1 MRRLRYRNSSKQKG
15 VVSQVLKGVV
25 DLQVRSLALRRVR
38 DAVRPEAA
46 LRLLEHHLDRVAPH
60 ADDLRR
66 VRVRVRVRARVSVRV
81 SVRVRVSRLPTQ
93 LG

>member
-1 MRRLRYRNSSKQKG
+1 MTECALLKPLSCCVPLHERVRGRGYKILKREKVQIAIINKG
-15 VVSQVLKGVV
+15 VVES
-25 DLQVRSLALRRVR
+25 QVRSLALRRVR

-66 VRVRVRVRARVSVRV
+66 VPIVLRVA
-81 SVRVRVSRLPTQ
+81 
-93 LG
+93 